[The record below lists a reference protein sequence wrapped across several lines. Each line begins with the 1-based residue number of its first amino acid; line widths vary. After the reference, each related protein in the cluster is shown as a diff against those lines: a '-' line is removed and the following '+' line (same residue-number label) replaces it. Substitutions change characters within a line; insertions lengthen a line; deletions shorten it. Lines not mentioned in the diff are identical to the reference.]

1 MGHKPFGTELD
12 HDSFLDDN
20 NRLVLV
26 VCDPVITNTFE
37 RHVAKQRTSFYVL
50 EDEKLPIGSVPLN
63 MLQNSVTDYLIRK
76 KVILN
81 KQKTFYTMTEEELIL
96 NRLQNIVD
104 IEQQNMNICPTHRYT
119 YGTGFR
125 IDNHCYHP
133 DHQKER
139 QSKKK
144 TYKVATLQQCNNIP
158 SFPISGTLCS
168 KYHTKM
174 YAQDNL
180 TTISQPSI
188 PNIIKSA
195 PGSTA
200 SVASAEERVTS
211 RETANSLL
219 AFGCTRHAVKAARSL
234 RGSTTTPLQPESH
247 ESIICSRI
255 DPSLT
260 EHFISWLIETDLM
273 ASVLWGYS
281 QLQLDSSGKLSIPKQ
296 IIQAKKSHV
305 ILQYKQH
312 YLENN
317 FTRLSDR
324 QFKHGRTENFIR
336 YGRFC
341 QSGKRREKCDHE
353 HTYYCKD
360 CIQMAGL
367 LDNIVACIHE
377 LTNTEEKN
385 EVLYDFNQARKAII
399 EQCRHVLRSV
409 QQDAAKA
416 EDIKSLDEETAYLT
430 IDWAQKVFFKS
441 LEKDNRN
448 ILENGGCPF
457 WLHPS

>member
-1 MGHKPFGTELD
+1 DDDDRRKQHALIKEQDGKEELLKRQREPRAVAIVEDLYKKQQQEHFGALSTLVQQENLDEDGMTLEQIRGKSENTRKISTVMGHKPFGTELD

-219 AFGCTRHAVKAARSL
+219 AVANLNQCSGNMNKSCTSLAAHVTLLKLQEVYVDRLLLHYNLNLMNQLYVRVSIRHLQNTSL
-234 RGSTTTPLQPESH
+234 
-247 ESIICSRI
+247 
-255 DPSLT
+255 
-260 EHFISWLIETDLM
+260 
-273 ASVLWGYS
+273 
-281 QLQLDSSGKLSIPKQ
+281 
-296 IIQAKKSHV
+296 
-305 ILQYKQH
+305 
-312 YLENN
+312 
-317 FTRLSDR
+317 
-324 QFKHGRTENFIR
+324 
-336 YGRFC
+336 
-341 QSGKRREKCDHE
+341 
-353 HTYYCKD
+353 
-360 CIQMAGL
+360 AG
-367 LDNIVACIHE
+367 
-377 LTNTEEKN
+377 
-385 EVLYDFNQARKAII
+385 
-399 EQCRHVLRSV
+399 
-409 QQDAAKA
+409 
-416 EDIKSLDEETAYLT
+416 
-430 IDWAQKVFFKS
+430 
-441 LEKDNRN
+441 
-448 ILENGGCPF
+448 
-457 WLHPS
+457 